1 MCPISSKMILMYT
14 ASLAMMYN
22 AAKYASVVYE
32 ITYFIMLAMLRTAQ
46 FFCGM
51 AESLDRKKMT
61 PCPAA
66 STGGSAYPL
75 HFPALIV
82 FCHLPP
88 LLPYN
93 YVFVMVWGAVCV
105 PFLPK

>member
-1 MCPISSKMILMYT
+1 MILMYT

-51 AESLDRKKMT
+51 AESLDRKK
-61 PCPAA
+61 
-66 STGGSAYPL
+66 
-75 HFPALIV
+75 
-82 FCHLPP
+82 
-88 LLPYN
+88 
-93 YVFVMVWGAVCV
+93 
-105 PFLPK
+105 